1 MNICIY
7 SDVSITSVV
16 VIVFFVCSVIISFSG
31 ALFSF
36 DSASNASSKG
46 DADYINHI
54 NNMKL

>member
-16 VIVFFVCSVIISFSG
+16 AIVFSVSSVTISFSG

-54 NNMKL
+54 KIMKL